1 MGLNRFLIDI
11 LPNAL
16 IETLY
21 MTIAPTILATI
32 LGFLLAIILVIT
44 KEEGLKPNPP
54 VNKFLGFIVNILRSF
69 PFIILLVAIR
79 PLTKLIVGT
88 SIGSTA
94 ALVPIT
100 IGATPFIA
108 RVIESALNEV
118 DNGLIEAAKS
128 FGATKSQIVF
138 KVMIKEAM
146 PSIISGITLSAISVL
161 GYTAMAGAIAAG
173 GIGSVALIY
182 GHQRYDTAVMVY
194 TVIILIIIVQI
205 IQGVGNLIYNKL
217 K

>member
-1 MGLNRFLIDI
+1 MNLNEFLVDL
-11 LPNAL
+11 LPQAL
-16 IETLY
+16 VETLY
-21 MTIAPTILATI
+21 MTIVPTILATI
-32 LGFLLAIILVIT
+32 LGSILAIILVIT
-44 KEEGLKPNPP
+44 KEDGLKSNSII
-54 VNKFLGFIVNILRSF
+54 NKSLGFIVNVLRSF

-79 PLTKLIVGT
+79 PLTKLIVGMT
-88 SIGSTA
+88 IGSTA

-118 DNGLIEAAKS
+118 DKGLIEAAKS
-128 FGATKSQIVF
+128 FGATNSQIIF

-146 PSIISGITLSAISVL
+146 PSIISGITLSTISVL

-173 GIGSVALIY
+173 GIGNIALVY

-194 TVIILIIIVQI
+194 TVIILIILVQV
-205 IQGVGNLIYNKL
+205 IQGIGNLVYNKL

>member
-1 MGLNRFLIDI
+1 MKLNEFLTNI
-11 LPNAL
+11 LPEAL
-16 IETLY
+16 LETLY
-21 MTIAPTILATI
+21 MTIVPTILATI
-32 LGFLLAIILVIT
+32 LGFLLAIILVVT
-44 KEEGLKPNPP
+44 KDDGLKPNTP

-146 PSIISGITLSAISVL
+146 PSIISGITLSAIAVL

-194 TVIILIIIVQI
+194 TVVILIIIVQI
-205 IQGVGNLIYNKL
+205 IQGVGNLVYNKL